1 MANQSPS
8 DRSKKTASSR
18 YPEVL
23 VKGPASGVHQQS
35 FIILHGRGSD
45 ALTFGAVLL
54 ETPIPGYGNLA
65 SAFPNAKF
73 IFPTASKRRARIYKR
88 SLINQWFDNWSLA
101 TPEQYEELQNDGLRE
116 TSKYIHG
123 LVKAEVEKVG
133 ASNVVL
139 GGLSQGCAAS
149 LVSLLL
155 WEGET
160 LAAGV
165 GMCGWLPY
173 RKKMEAVLRN
183 KDIGASSED
192 EDEDEGD
199 DIFQR
204 AGDDQNEPGEAAQ
217 GDKEQESNELNDLTA
232 AATIKTDTSPVIK
245 AVEFLRDEIEFPR
258 TTHAAAPADL
268 KLQNIP
274 LFLGHGVLDEK
285 VSIDLGRSAAGF
297 LEAMGVDVQWKE
309 YASLGHWYSEDM
321 LRDMVLFLEARTEW
335 KVHR

>member
-8 DRSKKTASSR
+8 DRSEKPASSG

-23 VKGPASGVHQQS
+23 IKSPVSGVHRQS

-45 ALTFGAVLL
+45 ALTFGPVLL
-54 ETPIPGYGNLA
+54 ETPVPGYGNLA

-73 IFPTASKRRARIYKR
+73 IFPTASKRRAKIYKR
-88 SLINQWFDNWSLA
+88 SLVNQWFDNWSLA
-101 TPEQYEELQNDGLRE
+101 TPEKYEELQNDGLRE

-133 ASNVVL
+133 AKNVVL

-160 LAAGV
+160 LGAGV

-183 KDIGASSED
+183 KVIGASSED
-192 EDEDEGD
+192 DDDDDD

-204 AGDDQNEPGEAAQ
+204 ACDDQNEQGEDAKA
-217 GDKEQESNELNDLTA
+217 DKEQEPNDLNDLTA
-232 AATIKTDTSPVIK
+232 AAATTKTDTSPMIK
-245 AVEFLRDEIEFPR
+245 AVDFLRDEIEFPR
-258 TTHAAAPADL
+258 TTDAAAPADL

-297 LEAMGVDVQWKE
+297 LEAMEIDVQWKE
-309 YASLGHWYSEDM
+309 YTGLGHWYSGEM
-321 LRDMVLFLEARTEW
+321 LRDMILFLEARTDW